1 MIKTIL
7 TVIRSMI
14 LRFVEQILMRHY
26 ACPVRG

>member
-14 LRFVEQILMRHY
+14 LRLVEEILMRY
-26 ACPVRG
+26 WVCPVGG